1 MIGKILIGSVLS
13 LTAGCNGTGTL
24 KLEGK
29 LSEASVSEGSSAQSL
44 PVGDGT
50 LVVTSARI
58 SVSELEFEG
67 GDESDKMEAEL
78 GGGVIDLALD
88 GTPTSVAAESV
99 EAGSYHTFGL
109 ELRKGGPGAFGGAE
123 PASIIVEGTY
133 AGREFSYRS
142 GVAPELEFPIA
153 IDVPE
158 GGEARAAVPF
168 DVAAWFVGSDG
179 AVLDPADPAARSTI
193 EGQILDSMR
202 KNAAVETEER
212 DDD

>member
-1 MIGKILIGSVLS
+1 MTRKLLICS
-13 LTAGCNGTGTL
+13 LVSLAAGCTGTGKL
-24 KLEGK
+24 KLVGK
-29 LSEASVSEGSSAQSL
+29 LSEASVSEGSSARSL

-67 GDESDKMEAEL
+67 GDESDEMEAEL
-78 GGGVIDLALD
+78 GAGVIDLALD
-88 GTPTSVAAESV
+88 GAPTSVATESV
-99 EAGSYHTFGL
+99 EAGSYHTFGM
-109 ELRKGGPGAFGGAE
+109 ELRRGGPGEFGGAE
-123 PASIIVEGTY
+123 PASIIVDGTY

-142 GVAPELEFPIA
+142 GVAPELEFPISV
-153 IDVPE
+153 DVPS

-179 AVLDPADPAARSTI
+179 VTLDPTDPAVRDAI
-193 EGQILDSMR
+193 EGRILDSMR
-202 KNAAVETEER
+202 KNAALETE